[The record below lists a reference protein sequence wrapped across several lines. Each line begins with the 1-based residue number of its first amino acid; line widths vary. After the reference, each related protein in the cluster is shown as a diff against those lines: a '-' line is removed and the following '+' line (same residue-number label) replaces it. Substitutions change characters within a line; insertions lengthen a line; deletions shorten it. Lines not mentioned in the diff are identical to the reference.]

1 MIDPELGPFLEMWR
15 KAWSAL
21 PADATADDRRAIID
35 RISAEQRQPL
45 PAGIESKVMVARHDL
60 RTVRVVVFRRVH
72 ADPAPCHI
80 YMHGGGFVQGSPE
93 THDEIAV
100 GIVAKTG
107 QTVVSVDYSLAPE
120 RPFPAAVMDC
130 EAVIYWVF
138 QAAADLGIRPDA
150 VSIGGDSAG
159 ANLAAVM
166 ALVFRDRPQKLKGQ
180 LLFYPVVDTDTSR
193 SSYIRNADGPIITTA
208 GVRQTWDAYCG
219 SEGVR
224 SKSALVAPLRAP
236 NHHRLPPAFVAVAEH
251 DPLLD
256 EGLAYADA
264 LSRSGVPVRLQTG
277 KGLIHGYLRAM
288 QYSQAVRREFDAA
301 CNWLRGLYAV

>member
-15 KAWSAL
+15 AAWSGLA
-21 PADATADDRRAIID
+21 PDASAQDRRAIID
-35 RISAEQRQPL
+35 RIAADARQPL
-45 PAGIESKVMVARHDL
+45 PAGIESKVMVARHGL
-60 RTVRVVVFRRVH
+60 RTVRVVVFRKIQN
-72 ADPAPCHI
+72 DPAPCLI

-100 GIVAKTG
+100 GIVTKTG

-130 EAVIYWVF
+130 EAVVYWVF
-138 QAAADLGIRPDA
+138 ETAPDLAIRADA
-150 VSIGGDSAG
+150 VSVGGDSAG

-166 ALVFRDRPQKLKGQ
+166 TLVFRDRPQNLKGQ
-180 LLFYPVVDTDTSR
+180 LLFYPVVDTDLTRPSYTS
-193 SSYIRNADGPIITTA
+193 NANGPIITTA
-208 GVRQTWDAYCG
+208 AVQQTWALYCG

-224 SKSALVAPLRAP
+224 NQSALVAPLRAP
-236 NHHRLPPAFVAVAEH
+236 NHHRLPPAFVAVAEN

-256 EGLAYADA
+256 EGLAYADVLA
-264 LSRSGVPVRLQTG
+264 RSGVSVKLQTG

-288 QYSQAVRREFDAA
+288 QYSRAVRREFDAA
-301 CNWLRGLYAV
+301 CNWLRQLYAV